1 MEEGFLFKAF
11 SEQASAD
18 WKLALS
24 NQLSPL
30 HFSNI
35 EEQLMRNERDG
46 IPCYPAV
53 NDIFHAFKLTPL
65 NEVKCVILGQDPY
78 HQPNQAMGLSFS
90 VPTGTKIPPSLRNIL
105 KELESDVLIKAPK
118 HGDLTNWSREG
129 VLLLNTILTVSE
141 NSPLSHQKL
150 GWERFVEK
158 ILTVLS
164 SQNPFVVFVLWGKS
178 AQVFSLCVDESKHL
192 LIVGVHPSPLSAHR
206 GFLGSKPFSKINKAL
221 LVHGESTIDWRLDH

>member
-24 NQLSPL
+24 NQLSPSD
-30 HFSNI
+30 FSKI
-35 EEQLMRNERDG
+35 EEQLMRDECDG
-46 IPCYPAV
+46 IPCYPAL
-53 NDIFHAFKLTPL
+53 DEIFHAFTITPL

-90 VPTGTKIPPSLRNIL
+90 VPMGVKIPPSLRNIF
-105 KELESDVLIKAPK
+105 KELESDLQIDAHH
-118 HGDLTNWSREG
+118 HGDLTNWASEG
-129 VLLLNTILTVSE
+129 VLLLNTILTVSDS
-141 NSPLSHQKL
+141 SPLSYQKL

-164 SQNPFVVFVLWGKS
+164 NRNPFVVFILWGKS
-178 AQVFSLCVDESKHL
+178 AQEFKHCVDESKHL
-192 LIVGVHPSPLSAHR
+192 IIRGVHPSPLSAHR
-206 GFLGSKPFSKINKAL
+206 GFFGSRPFSEINTAL
-221 LVHGESTIDWRLDH
+221 LAYGKSPIDWRLNS

>member
-18 WKLALS
+18 WTLALS

-30 HFSNI
+30 DFSNI
-35 EEQLMRNERDG
+35 EEQLMRNERDD
-46 IPCYPAV
+46 IPYYPAV

-105 KELESDVLIKAPK
+105 KELESDLLIKAPQ

-158 ILTVLS
+158 ILTILS

-178 AQVFSLCVDESKHL
+178 AQVFSRCVDESKHL
-192 LIVGVHPSPLSAHR
+192 VIVGVHPSPLSAHR

-221 LVHGESTIDWRLDH
+221 LVHGESTIDWRLEP